1 MTAIVLAG
9 GKSSRL
15 GRDKALEKIGGRYL
29 IERVIDS
36 LSQLGDDIIVVTAA
50 PNQLSELHVE
60 KVLDTYPR
68 TGAKVGLCTGLN
80 ASLSF
85 YSLAVA
91 CDMPFLNIDLLRHL
105 IDSASGFDAVIPRI
119 GDNIEPLHAV
129 YSKNCI
135 PVLEEHIRKGRMKIS
150 DLFDEINVRYVE
162 ADEIER
168 YDPQRLSLFNINS
181 EADLKRAK
189 AIVEKGSHDQR

>member
-29 IERVIDS
+29 IERVIGS

-50 PNQLSELHVE
+50 PNQLSDLNVE
-60 KVLDTYPR
+60 KVIDTYPR
-68 TGAKVGLCTGLN
+68 TGAKVGLCTGIN

-85 YSLAVA
+85 YSLVVA
-91 CDMPFLNIDLLRHL
+91 CDMPFLNIDLLRYL
-105 IDSASGFDAVIPRI
+105 LDSASGFDAVIPRI
-119 GDNIEPLHAV
+119 GDKIEPLHAV

-135 PVLEEHIRKGRMKIS
+135 PVLEEQIRKDKLKIS
-150 DLFDEINVRYVE
+150 DLFSEINVRYVE
-162 ADEIER
+162 AAEIER
-168 YDPQRLSLFNINS
+168 YDQRHLSLFNINS

-189 AIVEKGSHDQR
+189 AIIEKESHD

>member
-1 MTAIVLAG
+1 VTAIVLAG

-15 GRDKALEKIGGRYL
+15 GRDKALEKIGGVYL
-29 IERVIDS
+29 IKRVIDS

-50 PNQLSELHVE
+50 PNQLSDLNVE
-60 KVLDTYPR
+60 KVIDTYPR

-85 YSLAVA
+85 YSLVVA
-91 CDMPFLNIDLLRHL
+91 CDMPFLNIDLLRYL
-105 IDSASGFDAVIPRI
+105 LDSASGFDAVIPRI

-135 PVLEEHIRKGRMKIS
+135 PILEEQISKGKLKIS
-150 DLFDEINVRYVE
+150 DLFSEIKVRYVE
-162 ADEIER
+162 AEEIER
-168 YDPQRLSLFNINS
+168 YDPQHLSLFNINS

-189 AIVEKGSHDQR
+189 TIIEKDSHD

>member
-1 MTAIVLAG
+1 MTSIVLAG

-15 GRDKALEKIGGRYL
+15 GRDKALEKIGGEYL
-29 IERVIDS
+29 IERVIGS

-50 PNQLSELHVE
+50 PNQLSKLNVE

-85 YSLAVA
+85 YSLVVA
-91 CDMPFLNIDLLRHL
+91 CDMPFLNINLLRHL
-105 IDSASGFDAVIPRI
+105 LDSASGFDAVIPKI
-119 GDNIEPLHAV
+119 GDKIEPLHAV

-135 PVLEEHIRKGRMKIS
+135 PILEEQIGKDRLKIS
-150 DLFDEINVRYVE
+150 DLFSEINVRYVE
-162 ADEIER
+162 AGEIEK
-168 YDPQRLSLFNINS
+168 YDPLHLSLYNINS
-181 EADLKRAK
+181 EGDLKRAK
-189 AIVEKGSHDQR
+189 AIIKKDSHD

>member
-1 MTAIVLAG
+1 MTAIILAG

-15 GRDKALEKIGGRYL
+15 GRDKALEKMGGKYL

-36 LSQLGDDIIVVTAA
+36 LLQLGDDIIVVTAA
-50 PNQLSELHVE
+50 PNQLSDLNIE

-68 TGAKVGLCTGLN
+68 TGAKVGLCTGIN

-85 YSLAVA
+85 HSLVVA
-91 CDMPFLNIDLLRHL
+91 CDMPFLNINLLRFL
-105 IDSASGFDAVIPRI
+105 LDSTSGFDAVIPRI
-119 GDNIEPLHAV
+119 GDKIEPLHAV

-135 PVLEEHIRKGRMKIS
+135 PVLEEQISKGKLKIS
-150 DLFDEINVRYVE
+150 DLFNEINVRYVE
-162 ADEIER
+162 VDEIEK
-168 YDPQRLSLFNINS
+168 YDPQHLSLFNINS

-189 AIVEKGSHDQR
+189 AIIDKDRHD

>member
-1 MTAIVLAG
+1 VTAIILAG

-15 GRDKALEKIGGRYL
+15 GRDKALERIGGQYL

-50 PNQLSELHVE
+50 PDQLSDLNIE

-68 TGAKVGLCTGLN
+68 TGAKVGLYTGIN

-85 YSLAVA
+85 HSLVVA
-91 CDMPFLNIDLLRHL
+91 CDMPFLNINLLRFL
-105 IDSASGFDAVIPRI
+105 LDSAQSFDAVIPRI
-119 GDNIEPLHAV
+119 GDKIEPLHAV

-135 PVLEEHIRKGRMKIS
+135 PVLEEQISKGKLKIS
-150 DLFDEINVRYVE
+150 ALFSEINVRYVGAE
-162 ADEIER
+162 EIER
-168 YDPQRLSLFNINS
+168 YDPQHLSLFNINS
-181 EADLKRAK
+181 EADIKRAK
-189 AIVEKGSHDQR
+189 AIIEKDNHD